1 MHYLVTISELCSPNR
16 VHKSLT
22 VNGCHCK
29 LMCTVR
35 VSVRDAGRERIETL
49 VTISELC
56 SPNGVHKSLT
66 VTGVSEGKIPSKYMC
81 RLVEEDGDYPKE
93 S

>member
-1 MHYLVTISELCSPNR
+1 M
-16 VHKSLT
+16 
-22 VNGCHCK
+22 
-29 LMCTVR
+29 
-35 VSVRDAGRERIETL
+35 
-49 VTISELC
+49 TISELC

-81 RLVEEDGDYPKE
+81 RLVEEDGDYLKE

>member
-1 MHYLVTISELCSPNR
+1 M
-16 VHKSLT
+16 
-22 VNGCHCK
+22 NGCHCK
-29 LMCTVR
+29 LMCIVR
-35 VSVRDAGRERIETL
+35 VSVQDAGHERIETL

-81 RLVEEDGDYPKE
+81 RLVEDGDYLKE